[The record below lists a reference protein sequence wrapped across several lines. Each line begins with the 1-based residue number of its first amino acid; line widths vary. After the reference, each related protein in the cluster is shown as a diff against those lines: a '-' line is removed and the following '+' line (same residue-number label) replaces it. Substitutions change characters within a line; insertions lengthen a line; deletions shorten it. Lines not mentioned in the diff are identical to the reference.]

1 LRGIGDATKI
11 LRDEI
16 RAAFAEADLP
26 VTVRQMYYLLTVRG
40 AVEKSEAG
48 YRQVQRQLVLMRREG
63 LLDYDWI
70 ADNTRWVR
78 RPTTYSGVADALRR
92 TAASYRRDVWENL
105 PVYVELWCEKDAL
118 AGVLMD
124 VTGPYDVP
132 LMVARGFASES
143 FVYSAAETIKAS
155 GKPGFI
161 YYLGDFDPS
170 GWNMSVNLGKKL
182 QAFGADITFKRLAV
196 NLQQIGEWKLPTRET
211 KRTDTRCREFFD
223 IFGAD
228 APSVELD
235 AIHPNELRRIVR
247 EAIVQHIPAGYLEYL
262 KMVEAEDKVRWKKL
276 CAVAR
281 RSA

>member
-1 LRGIGDATKI
+1 
-11 LRDEI
+11 
-16 RAAFAEADLP
+16 
-26 VTVRQMYYLLTVRG
+26 MYYLLTVRG
-40 AVEKSEAG
+40 AVEKTEGG

-63 LLDYDWI
+63 LIRYDWI
-70 ADNTRWVR
+70 ADNTRWER
-78 RPTTYSGVADALRR
+78 RPTTYSGVESALRQ
-92 TAASYRRDVWENL
+92 TAASYRRAVWDGLDVYIE
-105 PVYVELWCEKDAL
+105 VWCEKDAL

-124 VTGPYDVP
+124 VTGVYDVS

>member
-92 TAASYRRDVWENL
+92 TAASYRRNVWEDL
-105 PVYVELWCEKDAL
+105 PVYVEVWCEKDAL

-132 LMVARGFASES
+132 LMVAKGFASES
-143 FVYSAAETIKAS
+143 FIYSAAEAIKES
-155 GKPGFI
+155 YKPGFI

-170 GWNMSVNLGKKL
+170 GVNMSISLGKKL
-182 QAFGADITFKRLAV
+182 SAFGADITFRRLAV
-196 NLQQIGEWKLPTRET
+196 NLQQIKEWKLPTRET
-211 KRTDTRCREFFD
+211 KKTDTRCKEFFKN
-223 IFGAD
+223 FGAD

-235 AIHPNELRRIVR
+235 AIHPDQLREIVR
-247 EAIVQHIPAGYLEYL
+247 EAIEEHIPAGHMETLE
-262 KMVEAEDKVRWKKL
+262 VIEASEQKVFTKL
-276 CAVAR
+276 MKVAR